1 MKFYQRHAQCILC
14 QTNVNFVG
22 RQAKVPRDE
31 AMAAYEEAIVA
42 APQEQVAHLEECRM
56 AVCLDAIRRIKEGG
70 VTGGEA
76 AEAANVPSSA
86 AAHRP
91 PKCKAGTLAEA
102 DAAPAAKTSRYTV
115 AKRQQNAAVV
125 LPKAAAGQGWGRTG
139 KRTERPFNTTADA
152 AGSKCRHTDTSV
164 GEVTQT
170 GSSDLIYAAPCHG
183 LLMLL
188 KACRNSLD
196 ELEAPQARR

>member
-1 MKFYQRHAQCILC
+1 
-14 QTNVNFVG
+14 
-22 RQAKVPRDE
+22 
-31 AMAAYEEAIVA
+31 MAAYAEALGA
-42 APQEQVAHLEECRM
+42 APEVHVAQLEECRM
-56 AVCLDAIRRIKEGG
+56 AVCLDATQRINNRRG

-91 PKCKAGTLAEA
+91 PKRKAGALDEA
-102 DAAPAAKTSRYTV
+102 DTALATKKARRIT
-115 AKRQQNAAVV
+115 AKRQQGAAVA

-152 AGSKCRHTDTSV
+152 AGSKRRHIGTAV
-164 GEVTQT
+164 GETAHT
-170 GSSDLIYAAPCHG
+170 GSSDRIHETPCHG

-188 KACRNSLD
+188 KACRHSLD
-196 ELEAPQARR
+196 AMEAPQALCK

>member
-1 MKFYQRHAQCILC
+1 
-14 QTNVNFVG
+14 
-22 RQAKVPRDE
+22 
-31 AMAAYEEAIVA
+31 MAAYEEALVA
-42 APQEQVAHLEECRM
+42 APEGHVAHLEECRM
-56 AVCLDAIRRIKEGG
+56 AVCLDAIWRIKEGG

-102 DAAPAAKTSRYTV
+102 DAAPAAKRARRTA
-115 AKRQQNAAVV
+115 AKRRQNAAVV
-125 LPKAAAGQGWGRTG
+125 LPKVVAGQGWGRTG
-139 KRTERPFNTTADA
+139 KRTERPFTTTAD
-152 AGSKCRHTDTSV
+152 GSKRRHIGTAV
-164 GEVTQT
+164 GEDAQT
-170 GSSDLIYAAPCHG
+170 VSSDLIYASPCHG

-188 KACRNSLD
+188 KACRHGLD